1 MEGLISYCFRNG
13 EGKILSAKNQYI
25 SMLPASN
32 MKIISGYAA
41 YRILGSQFTMKTKFI
56 CEGNRLLISGDP
68 CPLMGGEDLSKILS
82 DMDVRNLGSIVF
94 DNTVMDHSHFGYGW
108 EIDDMGKCYQSRI
121 VPYAINEGCT
131 DSAENIFSPMMQP
144 DDLHAK
150 CRYSVPDQYYNFSH
164 YIGKILG
171 TNKDPTYEINQV
183 ENVDT
188 GYVHQE
194 PLTDILKHIEIHSCN
209 FSIEVLTK
217 YLSYRK
223 GKRKGNWHDSVEII
237 DKMIST
243 MGINTEGIRI
253 VDGSGLSRH
262 NLLTTSF
269 LSEFIWNVGKRGDYD
284 FIHLLPSPGNGTISG
299 RLTDLGDMNINAK
312 TGSFSY
318 CSSLSGYIGKLDVYF
333 SIFLNNFNLDD
344 GEIASKVDD
353 ILRNFVNENL

>member
-1 MEGLISYCFRNG
+1 MAGLISYCFRNS
-13 EGKILSAKNQYI
+13 EGRILSAKNESI

-41 YRILGSQFTMKTKFI
+41 YRMLGSQFTMKTKFA
-56 CEGNRLLISGDP
+56 CEDHRLIISGDP
-68 CPLMGGEDLSKILS
+68 CPLLGSEDLSKMLS
-82 DMDVRNLGSIVF
+82 EMNVKSLYSIVF
-94 DNTVMDHSHFGYGW
+94 DNTVMDNSQFGYGW
-108 EIDDMGKCYQSRI
+108 EIDDIGACYQSRI

-131 DSAENIFSPMMQP
+131 DSADNIISPLLQSEEV
-144 DDLHAK
+144 HAK

-164 YIGKILG
+164 SIGKVLG
-171 TNKDPTYEINQV
+171 AKKDPTYEINEV
-183 ENVDT
+183 ENV
-188 GYVHQE
+188 GNVYVHQE
-194 PLTDILKHIEIHSCN
+194 RLTDILKHIEIHSCN

-217 YLSYRK
+217 YLSYIE
-223 GKRKGNWHDSVEII
+223 GERKGNWNDSVKII
-237 DKMIST
+237 GKMISK

-269 LSEFIWNVGKRGDYD
+269 LSEFIWNVGKEGDYD
-284 FIHLLPSPGNGTISG
+284 FIHFLPSPGNGTISG
-299 RLTDLGDMNINAK
+299 RLADLKEMNINAK

-353 ILRNFVNENL
+353 TLRSFVNGNL